1 LMDRTS
7 DNFIGGPFV
16 WFTGVVEDINDPEMM
31 SRVRVRCF
39 GFHTDSKGL
48 ISTDSLPW
56 ATVMG
61 PTTSAHVSGI
71 GNALHGLVQGSW
83 VVGFFR
89 DGPSA
94 QDPVIMGTIGSTY
107 EEAPNSNFGFADPD
121 GQYPTIQ
128 QGDSTYIDTNA
139 LSRGINTV
147 ERTLDSVI
155 GEPPSAYAAE
165 YPHNKVTETTSG
177 HLIEIDDTPGSER
190 IRVRHTSG
198 TFVELHPNG
207 DVVQSNSNKYQIT
220 SGNDSVHVTGQV
232 NIIVDGNINLTANS
246 NLNAQVSGTTS
257 LTCPTT
263 NIQGDVNIT
272 GDLNISG
279 TSTASGDHVSAGIS
293 GKGHTH
299 RDTPGLGA
307 GTTTPPQ

>member
-1 LMDRTS
+1 MDRTS
-7 DNFIGGPFV
+7 DNFVGGPFV
-16 WFTGVVEDINDPEMM
+16 WFTGVVEDINDPEML

-71 GNALHGLVQGSW
+71 GNVVHGLVQGSW

-94 QDPVIMGTIGSTY
+94 QDPVVMGTIGSTY

-155 GEPPSAYAAE
+155 DEPPSAYAAE

-232 NIIVDGNINLTANS
+232 TIIVDGNINLTANS

-307 GTTTPPQ
+307 GTTTQPQ